1 MPVTGRI
8 LGEHQVA
15 FDVPASSGSLRLLR
29 MSVAER
35 AAVAGFASPD
45 VDRARAVV
53 DELAAV
59 LMEEAQG
66 SRLVVIVTHDE
77 PSLLLEGEVRHTGPV
92 PVVDDIVSTLL
103 DLCVGTDGWS
113 LSATDK
119 TLCFGAEVEPREPR

>member
-1 MPVTGRI
+1 MVVSGRI

-15 FDVPASSGSLRLLR
+15 FDVPARSASLRLLR

-77 PSLLLEGEVRHTGPV
+77 PSLRLEGEVRHTGPV
-92 PVVDDIVSTLL
+92 PEVDEIVSTLL
-103 DLCVGTDGWS
+103 DLCVGEDGWS
-113 LSATDK
+113 LTTTDRV
-119 TLCFGAEVEPREPR
+119 LCFAAAVEPREPR